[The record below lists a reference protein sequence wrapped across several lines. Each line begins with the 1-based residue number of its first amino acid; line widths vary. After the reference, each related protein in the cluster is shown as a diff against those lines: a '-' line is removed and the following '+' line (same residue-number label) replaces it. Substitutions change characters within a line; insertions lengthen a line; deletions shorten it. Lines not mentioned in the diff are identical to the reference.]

1 MLIFAPPPP
10 RACSTPVAPSLAATC
25 AIDSPPRPPFAP
37 DLPPRALSR
46 PFRTTTELSTGRGL
60 AACQLHLDRPGLKG
74 PPDRPLAPALHPP
87 LHRPINR
94 LRSAE
99 RGDGT
104 ACLVRPC
111 SDQQARPFCHRAPS
125 HLLHALL
132 MPPTPP
138 PCSPANAMNANAN
151 APAVRASKRNANF
164 AAAANG
170 PRPRPS
176 GADLEPVF
184 EVAVNTPAG
193 KATRPTRTCSRTTS
207 TPPPPPPPTTRGR
220 RICAPRRKL

>member
-1 MLIFAPPPP
+1 MSPIRCAAAAAICLMLIFAPPPP
-10 RACSTPVAPSLAATC
+10 RARSTPVAPSLAATC
-25 AIDSPPRPPFAP
+25 AIDSPPRPPRAP
-37 DLPPRALSR
+37 KLPPRALSC

-132 MPPTPP
+132 LPPATS
-138 PCSPANAMNANAN
+138 PCSPANAMNATSGVRLGLTRLTLN
-151 APAVRASKRNANF
+151 PACSHRTRSPLHHHLSCTPLHRCPCSSHGYHRRRRPCSTASHTGSF
-164 AAAANG
+164 
-170 PRPRPS
+170 
-176 GADLEPVF
+176 
-184 EVAVNTPAG
+184 
-193 KATRPTRTCSRTTS
+193 
-207 TPPPPPPPTTRGR
+207 
-220 RICAPRRKL
+220 